1 MRRFLSALVFL
12 TVSVALAAQIIF
24 RAVPRDSSRPEIFI
38 IGDHHLVGI
47 NTTDSITG
55 ICTLADSCRTLFVEV
70 DPNPHP
76 EEVERLLT
84 PSPDSICAALL
95 TPLQTDTLFAAA
107 DAWGMS
113 HRLIS
118 GLIHCFGPET
128 VVSYLSML
136 RFEAL
141 VPDEASA
148 TGLTDGLY
156 ARMRPRN
163 VAVIPFETHAFQAAI
178 LDNYCGIETLMY
190 LVRDPAAADAQ
201 VLLVYRAYLDGDLA
215 TITDLADDDLLP
227 GQAEAVIYA
236 RNAAWAERLLRADFQ
251 GPALVAVGCAHLGGD
266 RGLLALLAPYYQ
278 IIPLKPSVSS
288 SK

>member
-70 DPNPHP
+70 DPNPDP
-76 EEVERLLT
+76 AEIMQVLAT
-84 PSPDSICAALL
+84 APDSVCAALL
-95 TPLQTDTLFAAA
+95 SPLQADTLAAA
-107 DAWGMS
+107 AAAWNLS
-113 HRLIS
+113 PDLIS
-118 GLIHCFGPET
+118 GLIHRFGPEI
-128 VVSYLSML
+128 VASYITNL
-136 RFEAL
+136 RFRAL
-141 VPDEASA
+141 TPFGISGA
-148 TGLTDGLY
+148 GLTDGLY
-156 ARMRPRN
+156 TRMQPRD
-163 VAVIPFETHAFQAAI
+163 VTVIPFETAAFQHA
-178 LDNYCGIETLMY
+178 LLGNHGGIEMLMD
-190 LVRDPAAADAQ
+190 LVRDPADSDTR
-201 VLLVYRAYLDGDLA
+201 LLLTTHAYLDGDLA

-278 IIPLKPSVSS
+278 IIPLKPSVSY